1 MKITI
6 WGSRGSIPVPGR
18 HTLKYGGN
26 TSCVEVRLR
35 DGTLIILDAGSG
47 IRNLGKNIVQ
57 EEYDKEIYLVIT
69 HSHWDHMMGFP
80 FFLPAYM
87 KQYKINI
94 RGGPI
99 AKETVKK
106 YIERQ
111 MEPPHFPIRFQALE
125 AEFDITHGIPI
136 VREIGDATL
145 TPIALSHPNGGYGFR
160 IKEYQNSFVFIPDNE
175 LDFHHNGGRT
185 TDEYIRFCK
194 DTDLLLHDAQYTD
207 REYFQ
212 KERWGHSSFTSALEL
227 AISAGVKNFGL
238 YHHDPDHS
246 DEDMDRIVEVSK
258 QVIQKKGIKMNV
270 FAAAEGQKISIET

>member
-1 MKITI
+1 MEIKI

-18 HTLKYGGN
+18 DTLKYGGN

-35 DGTLIILDAGSG
+35 DGTLIIFDAGSG
-47 IRNLGKNIVQ
+47 IRNLGKHIIQ
-57 EEYDKEIYLVIT
+57 EQYDKELYLVIT
-69 HSHWDHMMGFP
+69 HSHWDHLLGFP

-160 IKEYQNSFVFIPDNE
+160 LKEYQNSFVFIPDNE
-175 LDFHHNGGRT
+175 LDYHHDGGCT
-185 TDEYIRFCK
+185 TDEYIRFCR

-246 DEDMDRIVEVSK
+246 DEDIDRIVDVSK
-258 QVIQKKGIKMNV
+258 QMVQKKGIKMNV
-270 FAAAEGQKISIET
+270 FAASEGQKISIET